1 MTRKKIIKKRG
12 KKLVKKKRV
21 RAGSVKPYKV
31 KKGRMLA
38 VREVLASYGVPAAKL
53 AERKVLSGVEDKT
66 YFKRNNVALFHGD
79 CRSVL
84 AQLPENSVD
93 MIFADP
99 PYNLSNG
106 GFTVH
111 AGRRVSVNKG
121 EWDKSRGLKED
132 FEFHLDWLK
141 ACKRVLKPNGT
152 IWISGTYHSIYACGF
167 ALQMLGFKILNDI
180 AWFKP
185 NASPNLSGRYFTAS
199 HETLLWA
206 RKDPNGKHTF
216 NYKLM
221 KTGEWPNDFL
231 KKPDKQMRSVWAIG
245 TPKNG
250 EKKFG
255 KHPTQKPLELLRRIV
270 LASSNKG
277 DIILDPFTGS
287 STTGIAAHL
296 YGRKFIGID
305 TEKDY
310 LDLSIKRF
318 NNLVNSL

>member
-1 MTRKKIIKKRG
+1 MQ
-12 KKLVKKKRV
+12 
-21 RAGSVKPYKV
+21 KPYYEKP
-31 KKGRMLA
+31 KFKLYNADCLKILA
-38 VREVLASYGVPAAKL
+38 DL
-53 AERKVLSGVEDKT
+53 D
-66 YFKRNNVALFHGD
+66 
-79 CRSVL
+79 
-84 AQLPENSVD
+84 ENSVD
-93 MIFADP
+93 MVFADP
-99 PYNLSNG
+99 PYLLSNG
-106 GFTVH
+106 GFSVH
-111 AGRRVSVNKG
+111 AGKRVSVNKG
-121 EWDKSRGLKED
+121 EWDKSNGLKKD
-132 FEFHLDWLK
+132 FEFHLEWIK
-141 ACKRVLKPNGT
+141 AVKRVLKPSGT
-152 IWISGTYHSIYACGF
+152 LWISGTYHSIYQCGF
-167 ALQMLGFKILNDI
+167 ALQVAGFHVLNDI

-221 KTGEWPNDFL
+221 KAGEWPNDFL

-287 STTGIAAHL
+287 STAGIASTIL
-296 YGRKFIGID
+296 GKRKFIGID
-305 TEKDY
+305 TEKDF
-310 LDLSIKRF
+310 LDVSIKRF
-318 NNLVNSL
+318 KEINKNYGKK